1 MSKKKILM
9 QRFNGTG
16 YDPQYPETHVKNV
29 TGINQTVAN
38 NVGVAATD
46 GATVI
51 GEMSEI
57 DYFVSPQGTTTGTST
72 AYNLN
77 IGSQYT
83 SLDDMD
89 GVVIRAK
96 FHTTTGDNPTLNV
109 NGLGA
114 KPILAENGA
123 NIPYQIGENVWATL
137 IWSSTLNGWIV
148 QGWAKKLVFHKEI
161 ITKTTTW
168 TAPEDIEGG
177 MIDVMLFGGGAAG
190 NYGDYNGVVDGSSSS
205 SGGHGGGGG
214 HMKHSVIN
222 VTSGKTYSITIGK
235 GGTQP
240 SGAGGTTSFS
250 SLLSANGGS
259 SFDGGTGGGGGSCSN
274 HVSRSN
280 QGYGG
285 NGSYGGGGGGAYSY
299 CYSSSYFPGSA
310 RGGNGGTYGGGGGGG
325 AFLGAGIVDQSLDC
339 KGGYAKNK
347 TYSGGYT
354 YSSTTATVPYAYG
367 GGGGG
372 YSESSY
378 GVNGGWGQ
386 NTIGMGLDFEGNGQP
401 GTASSSYM
409 GGGGG
414 GGGYGGIG
422 GYGYGGGGGGGYGGN
437 GGNSALDSDIRG
449 GGGGGGYGGNGGN
462 GGTGFGGGGGGGG
475 GYGLNGNGGNGG
487 NFVNYYT
494 HANGGDGGIAAGG
507 GGAGGVQHDSS
518 GIGNQGG
525 KGGSGICILT
535 YWAWE

>member
-38 NVGVAATD
+38 NVGVATTD

-123 NIPYQIGENVWATL
+123 NIPYQIGEGVWATL

-148 QGWAKKLVFHKEI
+148 QGWGKKLVFHKEI

-177 MIDVMLFGGGAAG
+177 MIDVMLFGGGAGGGTGIAAENVG
-190 NYGDYNGVVDGSSSS
+190 GQQSKS
-205 SGGHGGGGG
+205 SGYGGGGG
-214 HMKHSVIN
+214 HMAHKVFAIKGGSSY
-222 VTSGKTYSITIGK
+222 TITIGK
-235 GGTQP
+235 GGASDQ
-240 SGAGGTTSFS
+240 SGGVTAFGQ
-250 SLLSANGGS
+250 LLSANGGS
-259 SFDGGTGGGGGSCSN
+259 INNGGSGGGGDRCVN
-274 HVSRSN
+274 YRSSTRCK
-280 QGYGG
+280 GG
-285 NGSYGGGGGGAYSY
+285 NGTYGGGGGGGQVFAYQNSY
-299 CYSSSYFPGSA
+299 DSYGTN
-310 RGGNGGTYGGGGGGG
+310 GGNGGTYGGGGGAGG
-325 AFLGAGIVDQSLDC
+325 ASGAGIVTASLAYYR
-339 KGGYAKNK
+339 GGSGKNG
-347 TYSGGYT
+347 TYIGEVGAIYHSDLWGKYV
-354 YSSTTATVPYAYG
+354 AG

-372 YSESSY
+372 YSASPYSVE
-378 GVNGGWGQ
+378 GGRGE
-386 NTIGMGLDFEGNGQP
+386 NTVGKGLEFEGDGDGGASGQLIQ
-401 GTASSSYM
+401 GTGA
-409 GGGGG
+409 GGGG
-414 GGGYGGIG
+414 GGGYGGDG
-422 GYGYGGGGGGGYGGN
+422 GSCFSGAYSG
-437 GGNSALDSDIRG
+437 AA
-449 GGGGGGYGGNGGN
+449 GGGGGYGGNGGN
-462 GGTGFGGGGGGGG
+462 GGDAGGGGGGYGGKGGNGFSGAGGGG
-475 GYGLNGNGGNGG
+475 GYGLNGS
-487 NFVNYYT
+487 
-494 HANGGDGGIAAGG
+494 GGDGGTDGKGANGGIAAGG
-507 GGAGGVQHDSS
+507 GGGGVNNTTS
-518 GIGNQGG
+518 GTTTRRL
-525 KGGSGICILT
+525 GGSGGDGVCILT
-535 YWAWE
+535 YWSRDEQ

>member
-38 NVGVAATD
+38 NVGVATTD

-148 QGWAKKLVFHKEI
+148 QGWGKKRVFHKEI
-161 ITKTTTW
+161 ITKTTNW
-168 TAPEDIEGG
+168 TVPEGIEGG
-177 MIDVMLFGGGAAG
+177 IVNVMLFGGGGGGAA
-190 NYGDYNGVVDGSSSS
+190 DGV
-205 SGGHGGGGG
+205 GGGG
-214 HMKHSVIN
+214 N
-222 VTSGKTYSITIGK
+222 VATKTITVVPRTIYPI
-235 GGTQP
+235 TV
-240 SGAGGTTSFS
+240 GAGGSGGASRYANGNNGGVSSFGT
-250 SLLSANGGS
+250 LVSAN
-259 SFDGGTGGGGGSCSN
+259 
-274 HVSRSN
+274 
-280 QGYGG
+280 
-285 NGSYGGGGGGAYSY
+285 
-299 CYSSSYFPGSA
+299 
-310 RGGNGGTYGGGGGGG
+310 GGNGGTSGNSSGSPSIIGSGGNGGSGGGSGGKDDLYAVTPGTPGSGSYGG
-325 AFLGAGIVDQSLDC
+325 
-339 KGGYAKNK
+339 
-347 TYSGGYT
+347 
-354 YSSTTATVPYAYG
+354 
-367 GGGGG
+367 
-372 YSESSY
+372 
-378 GVNGGWGQ
+378 NGGNGSTRTTSAQ
-386 NTIGMGLDFEGNGQP
+386 NGGSGIEAAG
-401 GTASSSYM
+401 GTGTGGSKGTGSGA
-409 GGGGG
+409 GGGG
-414 GGGYGGIG
+414 GGGYGGK
-422 GYGYGGGGGGGYGGN
+422 GGN
-437 GGNSALDSDIRG
+437 GGNNSSSG
-449 GGGGGGYGGNGGN
+449 
-462 GGTGFGGGGGGGG
+462 GGGGGGGG
-475 GYGLNGNGGNGG
+475 GYGASGNGGNGG
-487 NFVNYYT
+487 TALSGV
-494 HANGGDGGIAAGG
+494 AGENGGIGAGG
-507 GGAGGVQHDSS
+507 GGAGSNNGGS
-518 GIGNQGG
+518 GSKGG
-525 KGGSGICILT
+525 KGGNGICILT

>member
-38 NVGVAATD
+38 NVGVATTD

-57 DYFVSPQGTTTGTST
+57 DYFISPQGTTTGTST

-148 QGWAKKLVFHKEI
+148 QGWGKKLTFHKEI

-177 MIDVMLFGGGAAG
+177 MIDVMLFGGGQRG
-190 NYGDYNGVVDGSSSS
+190 E
-205 SGGHGGGGG
+205 GGAYTYVHQGGGGG
-214 HMKHSVIN
+214 HMAHKVIPVISN
-222 VTSGKTYSITIGK
+222 KKYTITIGE
-235 GGTQP
+235 GGKNFNG
-240 SGAGGTTSFS
+240 SGGGVTSFDT
-250 SLLSANGGS
+250 LLSANGGAGGH
-259 SFDGGTGGGGGSCSN
+259 GGTGGGGGSYT
-274 HVSRSN
+274 VT
-280 QGYGG
+280 GG
-285 NGSYGGGGGGAYSY
+285 NGSYGGGGGGGGRGTDVSGK
-299 CYSSSYFPGSA
+299 PPH
-310 RGGNGGTYGGGGGGG
+310 GGNGGTYGGGGGAGSGSDASWAAAGTGG
-325 AFLGAGIVDQSLDC
+325 QYGGSGGVRSENGANGTDTTNIVGLEFRGDG
-339 KGGYAKNK
+339 KGGTGYEGP
-347 TYSGGYT
+347 SGKW
-354 YSSTTATVPYAYG
+354 S
-367 GGGGG
+367 
-372 YSESSY
+372 
-378 GVNGGWGQ
+378 
-386 NTIGMGLDFEGNGQP
+386 
-401 GTASSSYM
+401 
-409 GGGGG
+409 GGGG
-414 GGGYGGIG
+414 GGGYGGRGGDAFDPSSSDDYGAGGGGG
-422 GYGYGGGGGGGYGGN
+422 GYGANGGNGGIYGGGGGGGYGG
-437 GGNSALDSDIRG
+437 R
-449 GGGGGGYGGNGGN
+449 GGNGSY
-462 GGTGFGGGGGGGG
+462 GGGGGG
-475 GYGLNGNGGNGG
+475 GYGLNGNGGVGG
-487 NFVNYYT
+487 YSSF
-494 HANGGDGGIAAGG
+494 AGGVGGIAAGG
-507 GGAGGVQHDSS
+507 GGGGTSAN
-518 GIGNQGG
+518 GGNGG
-525 KGGSGICILT
+525 DGICILT
-535 YWAWE
+535 YWTRE

>member
-57 DYFVSPQGTTTGTST
+57 DYFISPQGTTTGTST

-148 QGWAKKLVFHKEI
+148 QGWGKKRVFHKEI
-161 ITKTTTW
+161 ITKTTNW
-168 TAPEDIEGG
+168 TVPEEIEGG
-177 MIDVMLFGGGAAG
+177 IVNVMLFGGG
-190 NYGDYNGVVDGSSSS
+190 
-205 SGGHGGGGG
+205 GGGGG
-214 HMKHSVIN
+214 YNRLTNSSTDI
-222 VTSGKTYSITIGK
+222 TYFG
-235 GGTQP
+235 
-240 SGAGGTTSFS
+240 
-250 SLLSANGGS
+250 
-259 SFDGGTGGGGGSCSN
+259 
-274 HVSRSN
+274 
-280 QGYGG
+280 
-285 NGSYGGGGGGAYSY
+285 YGGGGGGGYCSLNKMLKLTAKQIIPITIGAGGTAPTGSWYSRSDGGNGGTTSFGTY
-299 CYSSSYFPGSA
+299 VSAAGGEGGRAGRGGTSESHGGTGGSGGSGGGGGSA
-310 RGGNGGTYGGGGGGG
+310 GYDGGSSPNDYGMPGGAGGNGAQFGGGGGGYKAKAGNGGTYGGGGGAGDHGTAGTGGQYGGNGG
-325 AFLGAGIVDQSLDC
+325 APGKAGNAGTNTTSIADIDFKGEG
-339 KGGYAKNK
+339 KGGS
-347 TYSGGYT
+347 SG
-354 YSSTTATVPYAYG
+354 SFAG

-372 YSESSY
+372 Y
-378 GVNGGWGQ
+378 GGNGGKASGSDYYCS
-386 NTIGMGLDFEGNGQP
+386 GGGGGGYGGNG
-401 GTASSSYM
+401 GSGNIYS
-409 GGGGG
+409 GGGG

-422 GYGYGGGGGGGYGGN
+422 GDNAGGGGGYGAN
-437 GGNSALDSDIRG
+437 
-449 GGGGGGYGGNGGN
+449 
-462 GGTGFGGGGGGGG
+462 
-475 GYGLNGNGGNGG
+475 
-487 NFVNYYT
+487 NY
-494 HANGGDGGIAAGG
+494 
-507 GGAGGVQHDSS
+507 GAGGDKDKA
-518 GIGNQGG
+518 G
-525 KGGSGICILT
+525 KSGICILT

>member
-38 NVGVAATD
+38 NVGVATTD

-148 QGWAKKLVFHKEI
+148 QGWGKKRVFKTEVIKES
-161 ITKTTTW
+161 TGW
-168 TAPEDIEGG
+168 TVP
-177 MIDVMLFGGGAAG
+177 DVDGPVNVRIFGGGAGGQAEKTTFF
-190 NYGDYNGVVDGSSSS
+190 NFFFFDG
-205 SGGHGGGGG
+205 GCGGGGG
-214 HMKHSVIN
+214 HMATKDITLTRGKN
-222 VTSGKTYSITIGK
+222 VLITIGK
-235 GGTQP
+235 GGAKGAGNGNGE
-240 SGAGGTTSFS
+240 SGSAGGTSSFGTYI
-250 SLLSANGGS
+250 SANGGQCPN
-259 SFDGGTGGGGGSCSN
+259 GGSGGGGGQVYSN
-274 HVSRSN
+274 
-280 QGYGG
+280 GG
-285 NGSYGGGGGGAYSY
+285 TASYGGAGGSKGYKGSNGIAAAGGKGLGGDY
-299 CYSSSYFPGSA
+299 GSDA
-310 RGGNGGTYGGGGGGG
+310 
-325 AFLGAGIVDQSLDC
+325 
-339 KGGYAKNK
+339 
-347 TYSGGYT
+347 
-354 YSSTTATVPYAYG
+354 
-367 GGGGG
+367 
-372 YSESSY
+372 
-378 GVNGGWGQ
+378 
-386 NTIGMGLDFEGNGQP
+386 
-401 GTASSSYM
+401 
-409 GGGGG
+409 
-414 GGGYGGIG
+414 
-422 GYGYGGGGGGGYGGN
+422 GGGGGGYGGN
-437 GGNSALDSDIRG
+437 GGDGSN
-449 GGGGGGYGGNGGN
+449 
-462 GGTGFGGGGGGGG
+462 GGGGGGG
-475 GYGLNGNGGNGG
+475 GYGLNGNGSSAGTNNKAGW
-487 NFVNYYT
+487 
-494 HANGGDGGIAAGG
+494 AAGG
-507 GGAGGVQHDSS
+507 CGAVGDDNAVGTD
-518 GIGNQGG
+518 
-525 KGGSGICILT
+525 GGSGICILT

>member
-38 NVGVAATD
+38 NVGVTTTD

-148 QGWAKKLVFHKEI
+148 QGWGKKKVMKTEL
-161 ITKTTTW
+161 ITSTSTW
-168 TAPEDIEGG
+168 TVPDN
-177 MIDVMLFGGGAAG
+177 IDSLLNVRLFGGGGGGGISGVYAG
-190 NYGDYNGVVDGSSSS
+190 GN
-205 SGGHGGGGG
+205 GGGGG
-214 HMKHSVIN
+214 YMAVGNFEVKPKEKYN
-222 VTSGKTYSITIGK
+222 ITIGT
-235 GGTQP
+235 GGNPGQVFGAY
-240 SGAGGTTSFS
+240 SNGQAGGTTSFAT
-250 SLLSANGGS
+250 LLSALGGQ
-259 SFDGGTGGGGGSCSN
+259 GGDSAPD
-274 HVSRSN
+274 
-280 QGYGG
+280 GYGG
-285 NGSYGGGGGGAYSY
+285 NGFSGGGTGGSFYANHANKSAGSGIGGGSGGRGGVASSGVAPASGTEGIYVSGVGYGYGGSH
-299 CYSSSYFPGSA
+299 
-310 RGGNGGTYGGGGGGG
+310 
-325 AFLGAGIVDQSLDC
+325 GAGDI
-339 KGGYAKNK
+339 
-347 TYSGGYT
+347 
-354 YSSTTATVPYAYG
+354 
-367 GGGGG
+367 
-372 YSESSY
+372 
-378 GVNGGWGQ
+378 
-386 NTIGMGLDFEGNGQP
+386 
-401 GTASSSYM
+401 

-414 GGGYGGIG
+414 GGGYGGWG
-422 GYGYGGGGGGGYGGN
+422 GEGGDSTSN
-437 GGNSALDSDIRG
+437 PSDKSDFENFSAG
-449 GGGGGGYGGNGGN
+449 
-462 GGTGFGGGGGGGG
+462 GGGGGGGG
-475 GYGLNGNGGNGG
+475 GYGGKGGNGG
-487 NFVNYYT
+487 EGGYGGRK
-494 HANGGDGGIAAGG
+494 NGNMTMGKNPTNGTDGRKYASGG
-507 GGAGGVQHDSS
+507 GG
-518 GIGNQGG
+518 
-525 KGGSGICILT
+525 GGSGGNNVTSIKNGGYGADGICILT
-535 YWAWE
+535 YWTRDDV

>member
-148 QGWAKKLVFHKEI
+148 QGWGKKRVFKKEI
-161 ITKTTTW
+161 FTSSGTW
-168 TAPEDIEGG
+168 TAPDGIEGVT
-177 MIDVMLFGGGAAG
+177 IDVMLFGGGQHG
-190 NYGDYNGVVDGSSSS
+190 E
-205 SGGHGGGGG
+205 GGAYTYHHQGGAGG
-214 HMKHSVIN
+214 HMAYQSVP
-222 VTSGKTYSITIGK
+222 VTSQKTYTITIGQ
-235 GGTQP
+235 GGRLFNNA
-240 SGAGGTTSFS
+240 SGGVTSFGN
-250 SLLSANGGS
+250 LLSANGGANGH
-259 SFDGGTGGGGGSCSN
+259 GGSGGGGATYT
-274 HVSRSN
+274 VT
-280 QGYGG
+280 GG
-285 NGSYGGGGGGAYSY
+285 NGSYGGGGGGGGGGKDTSGNK
-299 CYSSSYFPGSA
+299 PN
-310 RGGNGGTYGGGGGGG
+310 GGNGGTYGGGGG
-325 AFLGAGIVDQSLDC
+325 AGNTSYS
-339 KGGYAKNK
+339 KGGTGGQYGGNGGSPGNNGKDGTDTTNIVGIEFRGDGK
-347 TYSGGYT
+347 GGVGYT
-354 YSSTTATVPYAYG
+354 V
-367 GGGGG
+367 
-372 YSESSY
+372 
-378 GVNGGWGQ
+378 Q
-386 NTIGMGLDFEGNGQP
+386 N
-401 GTASSSYM
+401 A

-414 GGGYGGIG
+414 GGGYGGK
-422 GYGYGGGGGGGYGGN
+422 GGN
-437 GGNSALDSDIRG
+437 GFSGAGGAIEHSG

-462 GGTGFGGGGGGGG
+462 GGIYGGGGGGGYGGKGGNGSYGGGGGG
-475 GYGLNGNGGNGG
+475 GYGLNGNGGAGG
-487 NFVNYYT
+487 SYGT
-494 HANGGDGGIAAGG
+494 SGTKGGIAAGG
-507 GGAGGVQHDSS
+507 GGGGYSES
-518 GIGNQGG
+518 GSDGG
-525 KGGSGICILT
+525 DGICILT

>member
-38 NVGVAATD
+38 NVGVATTD

-148 QGWAKKLVFHKEI
+148 QGWGKKKVMKTEL
-161 ITKTTTW
+161 ITSTSTW
-168 TAPEDIEGG
+168 TVPDN
-177 MIDVMLFGGGAAG
+177 IDSLLNVRLFGGGGGGGISGVYAG
-190 NYGDYNGVVDGSSSS
+190 GN
-205 SGGHGGGGG
+205 GGGGG
-214 HMKHSVIN
+214 YMAVGNFEVKPKEKYN
-222 VTSGKTYSITIGK
+222 ITIGS
-235 GGTQP
+235 GGNPGQVFGAY
-240 SGAGGTTSFS
+240 SNGQAGGTTSFAT
-250 SLLSANGGS
+250 LLSALGGQGGDS
-259 SFDGGTGGGGGSCSN
+259 APDGYGGAGFSGGGTGGSFYANHANKSAGSGIGGGSGGRGGVASSGVAPASGTDGIY
-274 HVSRSN
+274 VSGVGY
-280 QGYGG
+280 GYGG
-285 NGSYGGGGGGAYSY
+285 SH
-299 CYSSSYFPGSA
+299 
-310 RGGNGGTYGGGGGGG
+310 
-325 AFLGAGIVDQSLDC
+325 GAGDI
-339 KGGYAKNK
+339 
-347 TYSGGYT
+347 
-354 YSSTTATVPYAYG
+354 
-367 GGGGG
+367 
-372 YSESSY
+372 
-378 GVNGGWGQ
+378 
-386 NTIGMGLDFEGNGQP
+386 
-401 GTASSSYM
+401 

-414 GGGYGGIG
+414 GGGYGG
-422 GYGYGGGGGGGYGGN
+422 GGGE
-437 GGNSALDSDIRG
+437 
-449 GGGGGGYGGNGGN
+449 
-462 GGTGFGGGGGGGG
+462 
-475 GYGLNGNGGNGG
+475 
-487 NFVNYYT
+487 
-494 HANGGDGGIAAGG
+494 GGDASANAGVYRVWDWLG
-507 GGAGGVQHDSS
+507 DLAGVVGWCFC
-518 GIGNQGG
+518 GCGWFGWCWWLWWG
-525 KGGSGICILT
+525 KL
-535 YWAWE
+535 WK